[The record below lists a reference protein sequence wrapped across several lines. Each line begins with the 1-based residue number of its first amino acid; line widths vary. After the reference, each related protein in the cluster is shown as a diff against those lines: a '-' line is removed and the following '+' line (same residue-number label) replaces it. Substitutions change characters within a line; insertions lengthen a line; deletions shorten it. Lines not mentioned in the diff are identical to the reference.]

1 MKRTFVAALLFC
13 CSLAA
18 TGQLV
23 QGAEFKIG
31 IMQDTP
37 GAAKQYSP
45 LIELFKTNNIEVKLQ
60 GYSNYT
66 DAAIKFAQGDVDAMF
81 AGSGVA
87 GAMMIKKVAYP
98 VLRPVSEDGF
108 STYWAVVLAPKGSPK
123 FTGDPAYF
131 KDKKIMCSALASSG
145 EFYVRSFLGKERELM
160 KAGSHGIA
168 IDGVAKGLADVAVVK
183 NRVWDKTKDKYPGVE
198 LVGQDT
204 GENPDNTLIV
214 SYKTDKELLAKVE
227 AVLYGL
233 ESNTSHAAAE
243 VKKSLKITKYI
254 PTTEEDFKHTIPLL
268 EKAGVTADFD
278 FSF

>member
-1 MKRTFVAALLFC
+1 MKKNVAVAFLFC
-13 CSLAA
+13 LSLLSGARF
-18 TGQLV
+18 V

-37 GAAKQYSP
+37 GVAKQYGP
-45 LIELFKTNNIEVKLQ
+45 LIELFKANNIEVKLQ

-66 DAAIKFAQGDVDAMF
+66 DAAVKFANGEVDAMF

-98 VLRPVSEDGF
+98 LLRPVSEDGY
-108 STYWAVVLAPKGSPK
+108 STYWAVVLAPKGSPR

-145 EFYVRSFLGKERELM
+145 EFFARSFLGKDRELM
-160 KAGSHGIA
+160 KAGSHGVA
-168 IDGVAKGLADVAVVK
+168 IDGVAKGLADVAIVK

-198 LVGQDT
+198 LVGQDN

-214 SYKTDKELLAKVE
+214 SYKTDKEVVAGVE
-227 AVLYGL
+227 KVLYGL
-233 ESNTSHAAAE
+233 ENNTSPAAAE

-254 PTTEEDFKHTIPLL
+254 PTTEADFQHTLALL
-268 EKAGVTADFD
+268 AKAGVTADFN
-278 FSF
+278 FSY

>member
-1 MKRTFVAALLFC
+1 MKKTFVAALLFC
-13 CSLAA
+13 CSLAT
-18 TGQLV
+18 TGQPV

-37 GAAKQYSP
+37 GVAQQYGP

-60 GYSNYT
+60 GYGNYT
-66 DAAIKFAQGDVDAMF
+66 DAAVKFAKGEVDAMF

-145 EFYVRSFLGKERELM
+145 EFYARSFLGKERELM
-160 KAGSHGIA
+160 KAGSHGVA

-204 GENPDNTLIV
+204 GENPDNTFIV

-233 ESNTSHAAAE
+233 ESNTSQAAAE

-254 PTTEEDFKHTIPLL
+254 PTTEEDFNHTLPLL
-268 EKAGVTADFD
+268 EKAGVTPDFD